1 MASAPP
7 PPTKHDVEVN
17 WEDQQRICAFGRLT
31 NRSHELRAMIA
42 SKEVCIYSYI
52 IFSYWL
58 ILNLVDFSLSL
69 FPTKHKKKR
78 LEDAEEAESEIVLA
92 DEDDPCELVLGEC
105 FVEMEHSEAEETLNE
120 MISREKDAIGKH
132 KEELNT
138 IESAMKDLKAKLY
151 GKFGTSINLEE

>member
-1 MASAPP
+1 
-7 PPTKHDVEVN
+7 
-17 WEDQQRICAFGRLT
+17 LT
-31 NRSHELRAMIA
+31 
-42 SKEVCIYSYI
+42 
-52 IFSYWL
+52 
-58 ILNLVDFSLSL
+58 FSLSL
-69 FPTKHKKKR
+69 SFPHNETHKKKR

>member
-1 MASAPP
+1 M
-7 PPTKHDVEVN
+7 T
-17 WEDQQRICAFGRLT
+17 
-31 NRSHELRAMIA
+31 
-42 SKEVCIYSYI
+42 
-52 IFSYWL
+52 
-58 ILNLVDFSLSL
+58 FSLSL
-69 FPTKHKKKR
+69 SFPHKTPPKKKR